1 MTFITPDLGA
11 SDSSSTMS
19 TAERRRSR
27 DNFWTRTKKG
37 SMSYFG
43 HKLHVKADFEYG
55 PIRAIRTTTASVHDS

>member
-1 MTFITPDLGA
+1 
-11 SDSSSTMS
+11 MS